1 MCLGKKPVRFQW
13 LYPDPVGPTV
23 VAWTVFWQYPQNMEQ
38 VIDLLIANAFLV
50 QINIHVLAILFVTH
64 PNKYNYFIGCLIKII
79 FTNNLSYA
87 IIIIII
93 ICDWNSLCIY
103 WDIYIMSLNI
113 ICVCSINY
121 VLKKDKYLYM
131 HTILFVLQMLWVKKH
146 FKHLQRIT
154 IYNILHLKND
164 SYPWYHPCLQNN
176 YLCPQHLYMLTKEIW
191 YKYNNFIEIYIHV
204 YIHTHIYTLLVSNC

>member
-1 MCLGKKPVRFQW
+1 M
-13 LYPDPVGPTV
+13 V
-23 VAWTVFWQYPQNMEQ
+23 VAWTAFWQYPQNMEQ

-121 VLKKDKYLYM
+121 VLKKDN
-131 HTILFVLQMLWVKKH
+131 
-146 FKHLQRIT
+146 
-154 IYNILHLKND
+154 IYTCIRYYSYYKWSELKNT
-164 SYPWYHPCLQNN
+164 SNIYRELLSTIFSISKMIPIRGTIHACKIITCAHNIYTCLQKKYDINIIILLK
-176 YLCPQHLYMLTKEIW
+176 YIYMCTYIR
-191 YKYNNFIEIYIHV
+191 IYIF
-204 YIHTHIYTLLVSNC
+204 YLSQIVSLTFFF